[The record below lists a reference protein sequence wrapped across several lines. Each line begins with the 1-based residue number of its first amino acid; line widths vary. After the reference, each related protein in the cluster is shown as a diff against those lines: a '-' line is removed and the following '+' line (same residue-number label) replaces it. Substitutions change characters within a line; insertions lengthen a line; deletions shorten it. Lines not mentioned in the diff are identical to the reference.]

1 MRRSDKEILDKEL
14 IDSILKK
21 ELVCRIAMNDD
32 GNPYLVPMIFGY
44 QDNCLFLHSAKEGR
58 KIDILK
64 KNNRICFEV
73 ESNVELVP
81 AESACNWSFKY
92 YCIIG
97 YGNASFI
104 EDMAEKKELMNII
117 MEKGSGKNSWDF
129 PEAALEKTA
138 IIKIEITAMT
148 GKKSQ
153 L

>member
-1 MRRSDKEILDKEL
+1 
-14 IDSILKK
+14 
-21 ELVCRIAMNDD
+21 
-32 GNPYLVPMIFGY
+32 
-44 QDNCLFLHSAKEGR
+44 
-58 KIDILK
+58 
-64 KNNRICFEV
+64 
-73 ESNVELVP
+73 
-81 AESACNWSFKY
+81 Y